1 MKPPTDYV
9 ERFLSML
16 RFDSRE
22 KLKALGSYVDLEVTK
37 IGVHQFESA
46 YYIEIPNRSSKVFS
60 FKN

>member
-1 MKPPTDYV
+1 
-9 ERFLSML
+9 ML

-22 KLKALGSYVDLEVTK
+22 KVNALGSYVDLEVTK